1 MSIVEKIIRLSKNSL
16 EMLAY
21 NSKVD
26 KYRQDEK
33 YKNMWLISE
42 RGGEAISD
50 EL

>member
-33 YKNMWLISE
+33 YKNMWLKPRIMDMYFLS
-42 RGGEAISD
+42 I
-50 EL
+50 